1 LWDDD
6 AKRMGKRAEPAAAC
20 KRLDWRRTEWQYRMP
35 SGGIAMAAIA
45 EPLSSFSGRDD
56 RGFFLGGAIA
66 MAVTIAA
73 GFSLQLAMGRS
84 SFGAPPLVHAHAIA
98 FMGWVVIYLTQNVL
112 VASGNVALHRRL
124 GWLAAGWVVLMVG
137 LGCAV
142 TALDVRALHV
152 PFFFR
157 PAQFLIFD
165 PLTLFAFAG
174 LTYAAI
180 ALRRRTDWHRRLHF
194 SGMAMMV
201 GPAFGRLLPM
211 PLLAPW
217 AWEASF
223 AACLVFPLAGVVS
236 DLRRS
241 GRVHPAWLCGLAVT
255 FGVLAGTELMTY
267 SPVGAALYDAVTAGS
282 KAAGA
287 APLKFPSPPGQ
298 RPDAKATSR

>member
-1 LWDDD
+1 
-6 AKRMGKRAEPAAAC
+6 
-20 KRLDWRRTEWQYRMP
+20 
-35 SGGIAMAAIA
+35 MAAIA
-45 EPLSSFSGRDD
+45 EPLPSLGRDD
-56 RGFFLGGAIA
+56 RGFFLGGAVA

-84 SFGAPPLVHAHAIA
+84 SFGAPPLIHAHAIA
-98 FMGWVVIYLTQNVL
+98 FMGWVVIYLTQNML
-112 VASGNVALHRRL
+112 VANGNVALHRRL
-124 GWLAAGWVVLMVG
+124 GWLAAGWVILMVV

-142 TALDVRALHV
+142 TAFDIRVVHV

-157 PAQFLIFD
+157 PAQFLVFD
-165 PLTLFAFAG
+165 PLTVLAFAG

-241 GRVHPAWLCGLAVT
+241 GHVHPAWLWGLAVT
-255 FGVLAGTELMTY
+255 FGVLVGTEVITY
-267 SPVGAALYDAVTAGS
+267 SPVGTALYNAVAAGS
-282 KAAGA
+282 KGA
-287 APLKFPSPPGQ
+287 AVAPLEFGRPPG
-298 RPDAKATSR
+298 PPPPGANAPSR

>member
-1 LWDDD
+1 
-6 AKRMGKRAEPAAAC
+6 MV
-20 KRLDWRRTEWQYRMP
+20 
-35 SGGIAMAAIA
+35 AIA
-45 EPLSSFSGRDD
+45 ESPRPFSGHDD

-73 GFSLQLAMGRS
+73 GFSLNLTMGRS

-112 VASGNVALHRRL
+112 VVSGNVALHRRL
-124 GWLAAGWVVLMVG
+124 GWLAAGWVILMVL

-142 TALDVRALHV
+142 TAFDIRMVHV

-157 PAQFLIFD
+157 PGQFLIFD

-180 ALRRRTDWHRRLHF
+180 SLRRRTDWHRRLHF
-194 SGMAMMV
+194 SGMALLV

-217 AWEASF
+217 AWEACF
-223 AACLVFPLAGVVS
+223 AACLIFPLAGIVL

-241 GRVHPAWLCGLAVT
+241 GRLHPAWLCGLAVT
-255 FGVLAGTELMTY
+255 FGVLFGTELVTY
-267 SPVGAALYDAVTAGS
+267 SPVGTALYNAVAAGS
-282 KAAGA
+282 KGA
-287 APLKFPSPPGQ
+287 AVAPLQFGHPPGH
-298 RPDAKATSR
+298 PEGAKATSS

>member
-1 LWDDD
+1 
-6 AKRMGKRAEPAAAC
+6 
-20 KRLDWRRTEWQYRMP
+20 
-35 SGGIAMAAIA
+35 MAAIA
-45 EPLSSFSGRDD
+45 EPLPSFSVRDD
-56 RGFFLGGAIA
+56 RGFFLGGAIV

-84 SFGAPPLVHAHAIA
+84 SFGAPPLIHAHAIA
-98 FMGWVVIYLTQNVL
+98 FMGWVVIYLTQNIL
-112 VASGNVALHRRL
+112 VASGNIALHRRL

-142 TALDVRALHV
+142 TAFDIRVARV

-157 PAQFLIFD
+157 PAQFQVFD

-201 GPAFGRLLPM
+201 GPAFGRILPL
-211 PLLAPW
+211 PLLMPW
-217 AWEASF
+217 AWEATF
-223 AACLVFPLAGVVS
+223 AACLVFPLAGMVS
-236 DLRRS
+236 DLWRS

-255 FGVLAGTELMTY
+255 FGVLVCTEAITY
-267 SPVGAALYDAVTAGS
+267 SPAGTALYKAIAAGS
-282 KAAGA
+282 KGAAA
-287 APLKFPSPPGQ
+287 APLEFGRPPG
-298 RPDAKATSR
+298 PPAAAKPTS